1 MIEKII
7 DWSAN
12 NRFIVILLY
21 IIIIGYGIYSVINLP
36 VDAIPDL
43 SENQVII
50 FTEWMGRSPQII
62 EDQVTFPIVSGLQG
76 LPDVK
81 AVRANSMFGMSFVF
95 VIFDDNVDL
104 YFARSRVLERMNTI
118 QAQLPSGVVPSLGPD
133 GTGVGHV
140 FWYTVEG
147 KDYDLGTLRSIQD
160 WYVRYKLSSVEGVA
174 EVASIG
180 GYVKQYQVDVNPN
193 DLRAYNLTVSDV
205 VNAVQRSNNEVGGKI
220 VEVSDAEYFVR
231 GQGYIKSKED
241 VENTVI
247 KSFTNGIPILIKN
260 VAKVQLG
267 GDIRR
272 GALEKDGMGQAVG
285 GIIVMRTGEN
295 AQNVIDRVKEKIK
308 EISSG
313 LPNGVSI
320 VPSYDRSTLIKEAI
334 GTLDRA
340 LIEAAIVVGIMV
352 ALFLLHFR
360 SVVRILIEIPIAVLI
375 SFILMYT
382 FNITSNI
389 MSLGGIILAIGVIVD
404 SSIVLVENAYRNIAK
419 AIEEKGSLTKDEYKK
434 LSIDSAKQ
442 VGRAIFFSE
451 LIILVSFIPVFL
463 LTGQEGKMFKPLAFT
478 KSFTMI
484 GAAVIVVTLIPV
496 LMTMLMRGKFKPEN
510 KNPITRIFVRIY
522 EPIIHWV
529 LKHRKITIAINVI
542 ALLITVPMVL
552 NTGSEFMPPLD
563 EGSILY
569 MPVTL
574 PGASITE
581 VNRILQEQD
590 KIIKTVPEVHH
601 VFGKTGTS

>member
-12 NRFIVILLY
+12 NRFIVILIYL
-21 IIIIGYGIYSVINLP
+21 IIVGVGIYSVINLP

-50 FTEWMGRSPQII
+50 YTEWMGRSPQIV

-95 VIFDDNVDL
+95 VIFNDNVDT
-104 YFARSRVLERMNTI
+104 YFARNRVLERMNTI
-118 QAQLPSGVVPSLGPD
+118 QAQLPTGVVPTLGPD

-140 FWYTVEG
+140 YWYTVEG
-147 KDYDLGTLRSIQD
+147 AGYDLGTLRSIQD
-160 WYVRYKLSSVEGVA
+160 WYVRYKLSAVDGVA

-180 GYVKQYQVDVNPN
+180 GYVKQYQVDVNPI
-193 DLRAYNLTVSDV
+193 DLRAYNLTVSDIV
-205 VNAVQRSNNEVGGKI
+205 SAIQKSNNEVGGKI
-220 VEVSDAEYFVR
+220 LEINDAEYFVR
-231 GQGYIKSKED
+231 GQGYIQSKED
-241 VENTVI
+241 VENTVV
-247 KSFTNGIPILIKN
+247 KSNANGIPVLLKN
-260 VAKVQLG
+260 VAKIQFG

-272 GALEKDGMGQAVG
+272 GALEKNGKGQVVG
-285 GIIVMRTGEN
+285 GIIVMRNGEN
-295 AQNVIDRVKEKIK
+295 AQKVIERVKEKIK
-308 EISSG
+308 EISAG
-313 LPNGVSI
+313 LPPGVQI
-320 VPSYDRSTLIKEAI
+320 VPSYDRSTLIKEAV

-340 LIEAAIVVGIMV
+340 LIEAAITVSLMV

-360 SVVRILIEIPIAVLI
+360 SIVRILIEIPIAVLI
-375 SFILMYT
+375 SFILMYV

-404 SSIVLVENAYRNIAK
+404 SSIVLVENAYRNISK
-419 AIEEKGSLTKDEYKK
+419 ALEEKGHLTKEEYKK
-434 LSIDSAKQ
+434 ISIDSAKQ

-484 GAAVIVVTLIPV
+484 GAAIVVISLIPV
-496 LMTMLMRGKFKPEN
+496 LMT
-510 KNPITRIFVRIY
+510 I
-522 EPIIHWV
+522 
-529 LKHRKITIAINVI
+529 
-542 ALLITVPMVL
+542 
-552 NTGSEFMPPLD
+552 S
-563 EGSILY
+563 
-569 MPVTL
+569 
-574 PGASITE
+574 
-581 VNRILQEQD
+581 
-590 KIIKTVPEVHH
+590 
-601 VFGKTGTS
+601 